1 MAERQL
7 TQEYV
12 RSLFE
17 YDPETGV
24 LTWKERPI
32 ESCKSKSAWMSVNA
46 RFAGK
51 PAGAFHRGYLRMII
65 GGVSYYLHRV
75 IWLLV
80 HGEWPET
87 VDHID
92 GDKLNNRLVNLRS
105 VSQRE
110 NMKNCRRSVR
120 NTSGITGV
128 SFRSADQTWIAY
140 ITQDGKRVHL
150 GTFSAMD
157 EAVSARKSA
166 EKQFGYHPNHGN

>member
-1 MAERQL
+1 
-7 TQEYV
+7 
-12 RSLFE
+12 
-17 YDPETGV
+17 
-24 LTWKERPI
+24 
-32 ESCKSKSAWMSVNA
+32 
-46 RFAGK
+46 
-51 PAGAFHRGYLRMII
+51 MII
-65 GGVSYYLHRV
+65 GGRSYYLHRV

-92 GDKLNNRLVNLRS
+92 GDRSNNRLANLRS
-105 VSQRE
+105 VSHLE

-157 EAVSARKSA
+157 EAVSARKIA
-166 EKQFGYHPNHGN
+166 EKQFGYHQNHGN